1 MGELSN
7 QIFYGDWELVSL
19 TEQQKEILNSQTDEV
34 AYQARFDLGVHMYQK
49 VKEEIVREISSNN
62 NIIGKCAI
70 LSDYE
75 QYLEF
80 INSENEG
87 VFSEDEFRTLLSW
100 AGHERSIT
108 SPGFVRVFKKAC
120 DWNSQRNIYEKNK
133 KGGKFLISICKT

>member
-7 QIFYGDWELVSL
+7 QIFSGDWELVSL
-19 TEQQKEILNSQTDEV
+19 NERQRELLKGQTSVVAEQV
-34 AYQARFDLGVHMYQK
+34 RFDLGVHMYPK
-49 VKEEIVREISSNN
+49 IKEEVVKEISKEKDG
-62 NIIGKCAI
+62 IAKCAI

-75 QYLEF
+75 EF
-80 INSENEG
+80 LNFIHSENEG
-87 VFSEDEFRTLLSW
+87 VFSEDEIRVLLSW
-100 AGHERSIT
+100 AGHKHSIT